1 MRTLA
6 YLLGS
11 RSLDLAL
18 GRSETAVR
26 REPEPDLP
34 PLATTAE
41 SAAAWRRWAQA
52 GWAADA
58 VDPASPLPAV
68 PSPRVRPSDRG
79 YQPG

>member
-11 RSLDLAL
+11 RSLDVALA
-18 GRSETAVR
+18 RSEAASR

-52 GWAADA
+52 GRAAEAAD
-58 VDPASPLPAV
+58 PTSPQPAV
-68 PSPRVRPSDRG
+68 PSPHLRPSDRG